1 MHFIADLHIHSR
13 YAYACSKALS
23 IPELTKWAMLKGI
36 TVMATGDFT
45 HPQWFAELQRD
56 LVPVGNGLFKPTD
69 QILAKAQQ
77 EVPASC
83 RSEVFFMLES
93 EVSTIYSK
101 NGKVRKVHHLLYVPS
116 FEVVS
121 EINKTLSAI
130 GNLSSDG
137 RPILGMDSEEL
148 LKIVVQTG
156 NDAYLVPAHVWTPHF
171 AVFGSNSGFDS
182 LEECY
187 GTYTDHIFAIETG
200 LSSDVAMNRLWS
212 ALDNVALLSSSDSH
226 SAPRIGRE
234 ANIFDTDVS
243 YDDIWGAVKQRDRNK
258 FQGTIEFYPHE
269 GRYHYDGHRTC
280 HVSLHPDESKELNNL
295 CPRCGKTVTRG
306 VLHRVMALAD
316 RDTPHDPENATS
328 LIPLNELIAEVVQKG
343 VGTKTV
349 TSLYFDLL
357 TKLGPELHI
366 LLNEKTGTIATEG
379 PQLLAAAIEK
389 MRAGAI
395 DITPGY
401 DGLYGEVHVFTK
413 EEREELE
420 STENPQPKL
429 I

>member
-13 YAYACSKALS
+13 YAYACSKTLS

-45 HPQWFAELQRD
+45 HPQWFKELQRD
-56 LVPVGNGLFKPTD
+56 LVPTGNGLFRPTD
-69 QILAKAQQ
+69 EILAQAQQ
-77 EVPASC
+77 AVPRSC

-101 NGKVRKVHHLLYVPS
+101 DEKVRKIHHLLYAPS
-116 FEVVS
+116 FEVVAT
-121 EINKTLSAI
+121 INEQLGAV

-148 LKIVVQTG
+148 IKLVTQTG
-156 NDAYLVPAHVWTPHF
+156 ENTYLVPAHAWTPHF

-182 LEECY
+182 LEACY
-187 GTYTDHIFAIETG
+187 GAYTDRIFAIETG
-200 LSSDVAMNRLWS
+200 LSSDAAMNRLWS
-212 ALDNVALLSSSDSH
+212 ALDNVALISGSDSH

-234 ANIFDTDVS
+234 ANIFDTEIS
-243 YDDIWGAVKQRDRNK
+243 YDGIWNAVKQQDREK
-258 FQGTIEFYPHE
+258 FVGTIEFYPHE
-269 GRYHYDGHRTC
+269 GRYHYDGHRAC
-280 HVSLHPDESKELNNL
+280 DISLHPDESKKLNFL
-295 CPRCGKTVTRG
+295 CPRCGKKLTLG

-316 RDTPHDPENATS
+316 RETPLNPETNTS
-328 LIPLNELIAEVVQKG
+328 LIPLNELIAEVEQKG

-349 TSLYFDLL
+349 DTKYFDLL
-357 TKLGPELHI
+357 TKLSPELHI
-366 LLNEKTGTIATEG
+366 LLNEKSDAIAEAG
-379 PQLLAAAIEK
+379 SQLLAAAVEK
-389 MRAGAI
+389 TRSGDVA
-395 DITPGY
+395 ITPGY

-413 EEREELE
+413 EEREAFDKK
-420 STENPQPKL
+420 TDPQPRL